1 MEFNTRSKET
11 VLADLMGKLQ
21 QLPATHPDRAALAR
35 MIAGLRAE
43 LARRKNGAIK
53 RLPKLT

>member
-11 VLADLMGKLQ
+11 VLADLRGKLQ
-21 QLPATHPDRAALAR
+21 QLAATHPDRAALAR

-43 LARRKNGAIK
+43 LAPRRPHPANEVEQG
-53 RLPKLT
+53 